1 MIGTKLAHCGTT
13 SHIESRGIG
22 VPLVQPANVGGILW
36 RMFWNHPVL
45 AFSAF
50 LIMTNLLRGADGD
63 LDISFGSSGS
73 AGGPPALSGTARA
86 VALQPD
92 GKIVVAG
99 WTAPYPGNDF
109 AVARFNI
116 DGSLD

>member
-36 RMFWNHPVL
+36 RMFWNRPVL

-50 LIMTNLLRGADGD
+50 LIMTNLLLGADALPGSD
-63 LDISFGSSGS
+63 ELSDILETILRLFKRRLW
-73 AGGPPALSGTARA
+73 ARLSIIFEILVRQHDN
-86 VALQPD
+86 LRL
-92 GKIVVAG
+92 
-99 WTAPYPGNDF
+99 PG
-109 AVARFNI
+109 
-116 DGSLD
+116 